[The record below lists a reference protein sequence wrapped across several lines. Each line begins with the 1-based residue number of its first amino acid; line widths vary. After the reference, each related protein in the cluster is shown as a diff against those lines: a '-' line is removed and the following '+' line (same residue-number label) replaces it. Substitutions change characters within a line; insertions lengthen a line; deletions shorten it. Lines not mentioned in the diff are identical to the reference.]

1 MVYGQEAILPIE
13 LELQSLRI
21 ALDHKLRDKE
31 SLEERY
37 AMLEKLDETRAQAY
51 LNMASI
57 QNQRKSFYDSKLQ
70 PKLLKTND
78 LVLLFD
84 SRFQKFPSKFQMH
97 WFGPYKILKSF
108 DNGSFEL
115 EDFEGKSILPV
126 IMEIDSNFI
135 INNPE
140 YLR

>member
-1 MVYGQEAILPIE
+1 LPIE

-21 ALDHKLRDKE
+21 ALDHKLSDSE

-37 AMLEKLDETRAQAY
+37 AMLEKLDETRAEAY

-57 QNQRKSFYDSKLQ
+57 QNRRKSFYDSKLK

-84 SRFQKFPSKFQMH
+84 SHFQKFPGKFQLR

-115 EDFEGKSILPV
+115 EDFEGKVHLTRY
-126 IMEIDSNFI
+126 NGNRLKF
-135 INNPE
+135 
-140 YLR
+140 YYQ